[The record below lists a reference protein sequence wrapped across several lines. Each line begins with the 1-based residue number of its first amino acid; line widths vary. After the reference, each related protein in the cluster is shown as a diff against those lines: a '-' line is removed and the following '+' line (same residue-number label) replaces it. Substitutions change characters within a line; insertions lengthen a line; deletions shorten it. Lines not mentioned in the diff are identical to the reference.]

1 MNFKVLNKNVIVLN
15 IILGVGFFLSQ
26 ILVTS
31 VLGTKSQEIDSIRI
45 QKDRLRLENEMLIS
59 EINKEKTVN
68 GSLGISEKYQLQE
81 KTVNYL
87 LDSSEQVAAL

>member
-15 IILGVGFFLSQ
+15 AILGIGFFLSQ

-31 VLGTKSQEIDSIRI
+31 FLGTKSQEIDSIRI
-45 QKDRLRLENEMLIS
+45 QKDRLRLENEMLVS

-68 GSLGISEKYQLQE
+68 GSLGVSAKYQLQE

-87 LDSSEQVAAL
+87 LDSSEQVATL